1 MRTDD
6 TKNIMRGEDEPRRVP
21 KRYGRL
27 RGFVTLVVVLAAVL
41 GVVLVAAYWDLNS
54 FDSLTHLLTYDKST
68 QEDGGSFVYS
78 AERGNLYEMLGER
91 LAIVSP
97 THITLLDADGT
108 QVYEE
113 SVKLVSPAI
122 ERGGKTA
129 AIYGVGTQELYI
141 LGENGLVRD
150 MSGKTEGTILSV
162 SLNSSDYMAVVSEK
176 TGYKAS
182 VTAYDPNGEAVFA
195 FNSSARYIV
204 DAAVE
209 KDCKSVSVAALGEAD
224 GAFESVIT
232 RYALSDGAELSRCSL
247 DNTLVYELGSL
258 TGRVAALTDDRIA
271 ALGAD
276 GSLTGAY
283 YYAYPHLRDYA
294 FGGDFAA
301 LALSRSR
308 SGSAGRLVTVGV
320 EGNQLASL
328 ELRKEVL
335 DVSAAGKYLAVLYGD
350 SMTVYTSDLQ
360 EYAVLE
366 DSDYA
371 KHVLMR
377 ADGTALL
384 LGSAEGWLY
393 VP

>member
-1 MRTDD
+1 MKTDD
-6 TKNIMRGEDEPRRVP
+6 TRNLNEEVRRVP
-21 KRYGRL
+21 KRYGKL

-54 FDSLTHLLTYDKST
+54 FDSLTRLLTYDKSA
-68 QEDGGSFVYS
+68 QEDGGRFSFS
-78 AERGNLYEMLGER
+78 AERGNLYDMLGER
-91 LAIVSP
+91 LLIVSP

-108 QVYEE
+108 QVYEK
-113 SVKLVSPAI
+113 SAKLVSPSI
-122 ERGGKTA
+122 VRGGKTA
-129 AIYGVGTQELYI
+129 AIYGVGTQELYV

-150 MSGKTEGTILSV
+150 MSAQMEGTILSV

-176 TGYKAS
+176 TGYKAA

-209 KDCKSVSVAALGEAD
+209 KNCKSISVAALGEAN

-247 DNTLVYELGSL
+247 DNTLVYELGDL
-258 TGRVAALTDDRIA
+258 TSRVAALTDDRVA
-271 ALGAD
+271 ALDGD

-283 YYAYPHLRDYA
+283 YYAYPHLRAYA

-308 SGSAGRLVTVGV
+308 SGSAGRLVTVGAD
-320 EGNQLASL
+320 GNQLASL

-366 DSDYA
+366 DSNYA

>member
-6 TKNIMRGEDEPRRVP
+6 TKKLNEEVRRVP
-21 KRYGRL
+21 KRYGKL
-27 RGFVTLVVVLAAVL
+27 RGFVTLVVVLAVVL
-41 GVVLVAAYWDLNS
+41 AAVLVAAYWDLNS
-54 FDSLTHLLTYDKST
+54 FDSFKRLLTYDKVAG
-68 QEDGGSFVYS
+68 EDVGRFSYS

-91 LAIVSP
+91 LLIVSP
-97 THITLLDADGT
+97 THITLLDTDGT
-108 QVYEE
+108 QLCSE

-129 AIYGVGTQELYI
+129 AVYGVGTQELYI
-141 LGENGLVRD
+141 LGENGIVRD
-150 MSGKTEGTILSV
+150 MSNQAEGTLLSV

-176 TGYKAS
+176 TGYKAA

-204 DAAVE
+204 DAAIE
-209 KDCKSVSVAALGEAD
+209 RDCKSVSVAALGEKD
-224 GAFESVIT
+224 GSFETLLT
-232 RYALSDGAELSRCSL
+232 RYSLSDGAELSHCSL
-247 DNTLVYELGSL
+247 DNTLVYEVASLGS
-258 TGRVAALTDDRIA
+258 RVAALTDDRVA
-271 ALGAD
+271 ALGSD

-283 YYAYPHLRDYA
+283 YYAYPHLRA
-294 FGGDFAA
+294 FSFGGDFAA

-308 SGSAGRLVTVGV
+308 SGSAGKLVTVGA
-320 EGNQLASL
+320 EGNQIASL

-350 SMTVYTSDLQ
+350 SLTVYTSDLQ
-360 EYAVLE
+360 EYASLE
-366 DSDYA
+366 DSNYA
-371 KHVLMR
+371 KRAIMR
-377 ADGTALL
+377 EDGTVLL